1 MIREFLFLVNLHRV
15 RSCSQCWRSKVI
27 VDAAKYLQNRVC
39 QTHLSQ
45 KSKPIHTTAFIAN
58 INVVVILKNKTD
70 GQGMLCYIDHIPR
83 VKLMS
88 IGNSGR
94 IVIEVET
101 GIKRELYSALSREGM
116 TLKEWFLKSANSYIS
131 DRTQISLPLLSNPV
145 DKSEQA
151 MSGEA
156 ENDL

>member
-1 MIREFLFLVNLHRV
+1 MRKSIHSRRV
-15 RSCSQCWRSKVI
+15 
-27 VDAAKYLQNRVC
+27 
-39 QTHLSQ
+39 
-45 KSKPIHTTAFIAN
+45 
-58 INVVVILKNKTD
+58 
-70 GQGMLCYIDHIPR
+70 LCYIHHTHYILQ

-131 DRTQISLPLLSNPV
+131 DRTQIPLPLLNSAV
-145 DKSEQA
+145 GA
-151 MSGEA
+151 GEPNMTGGA
-156 ENDL
+156 KNGL